1 MGRIR
6 KYQASKK
13 VKYKKELKRFDLIL
27 KEIISRAASKI
38 IRLATGRKVEGK
50 VKIFPA
56 EIRLVK
62 SFYPRE
68 NLRHLNLE
76 RLN

>member
-38 IRLATGRKVEGK
+38 IRLATGRKV
-50 VKIFPA
+50 
-56 EIRLVK
+56 
-62 SFYPRE
+62 
-68 NLRHLNLE
+68 
-76 RLN
+76 